1 MTAKRKRMKRRRE
14 REKRGEREEKT
25 LRQGK
30 REEKE
35 TIQVNLGEIRICCLE
50 AFKLLLK
57 GIVLVEGGVA

>member
-1 MTAKRKRMKRRRE
+1 MMAKRKNETME
-14 REKRGEREEKT
+14 RKGKEEKT

-50 AFKLLLK
+50 AFKLLLQ

>member
-1 MTAKRKRMKRRRE
+1 MMAKRKNETME
-14 REKRGEREEKT
+14 RKGKEEKT

>member
-1 MTAKRKRMKRRRE
+1 MAKRKNETME
-14 REKRGEREEKT
+14 RKGKEEKT

-50 AFKLLLK
+50 AFKLLLQ